1 MLEEGLGKELE
12 EELEEELKEEL
23 DELENPGGECTESGE
38 EISLS
43 ADGVFTCTAFSNSLA
58 SA

>member
-12 EELEEELKEEL
+12 EELEEKLE
-23 DELENPGGECTESGE
+23 ELENPGGECTESGE